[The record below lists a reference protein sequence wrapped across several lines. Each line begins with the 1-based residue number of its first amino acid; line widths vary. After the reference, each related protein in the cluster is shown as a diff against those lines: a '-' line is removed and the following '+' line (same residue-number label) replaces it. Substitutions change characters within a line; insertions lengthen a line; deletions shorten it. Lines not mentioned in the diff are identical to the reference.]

1 MDILSSGLFEVRMT
15 LCLKGQQE
23 RRKVKWTLIP
33 AILSIIV
40 LTSMALGILQ
50 RSRTIGGSG
59 TVKAIGVGV
68 YWDNDCTSQVSS
80 INFGMVEPDSVNNVT
95 VYIKNESNAPVT
107 LSLQT
112 ENWNPT
118 NASNYMTLSW
128 DYGGQ
133 EIGVN
138 EVVQVMLS
146 LSVSSSIEGITGFTF
161 DIIIVGT
168 G

>member
-1 MDILSSGLFEVRMT
+1 MRMALGLKE
-15 LCLKGQQE
+15 QQK
-23 RRKVKWTLIP
+23 RSKVEWTFLAP
-33 AILSIIV
+33 AILAIIIAAV
-40 LTSMALGILQ
+40 APIILTSLTLARLQ
-50 RSRTIGGSG
+50 RSTTIGSSG
-59 TVKAIGVGV
+59 TVKAVGVGV
-68 YWDNDCTSQVSS
+68 YWDSECTNRVSS
-80 INFGMVEPDSVNNVT
+80 INWGMVEPDSINNAT

-107 LSLQT
+107 LSLGT

-133 EIGVN
+133 EIGVD

-146 LSVSSSIEGITGFTF
+146 LSVYSGIEGITNFSF